1 MEGRCPLSSGQAEQV
16 MAELAKQV
24 LPAGFEFEWTDLTYQ
39 KIIAGNT
46 AVYIYPLC
54 ILLVFMVLAAQ
65 YESLRLPLAIILI
78 VPLCLLFALVG
89 VQMSGEITTS
99 SLKLVSSCSL
109 GWPAKMPS

>member
-1 MEGRCPLSSGQAEQV
+1 LIAGI
-16 MAELAKQV
+16 AKEA
-24 LPAGFEFEWTDLTYQ
+24 LPGGFEFEWTDLTYQ

-46 AVYIYPLC
+46 AIYIYPLC

-89 VQMSGEITTS
+89 VYGSLAGTTTS
-99 SLKLVSSCSL
+99 SRRSVLSC
-109 GWPAKMPS
+109 